1 MICQLSREYFTQ
13 IYKRLNI
20 TLEEF
25 GESYYN
31 PLIPSMIEELNNL
44 GLIKE
49 DSTVTKKGAKVEKG
63 DKKNQKEEGKKE

>member
-1 MICQLSREYFTQ
+1 MICQLSREYFTT

-31 PLIPSMIEELNNL
+31 PFIPGMIEDLNNL
-44 GLIKE
+44 GMIKE
-49 DSTVTKKGAKVEKG
+49 DSTVTKKGAKVEKK
-63 DKKNQKEEGKKE
+63 DKKGEEKKVE

>member
-1 MICQLSREYFTQ
+1 MICQLSREYFTT

-31 PLIPSMIEELNNL
+31 PFIPGMIEDLNNL
-44 GLIKE
+44 GMIKE
-49 DSTVTKKGAKVEKG
+49 DSTVTKKGAKVEKK
-63 DKKNQKEEGKKE
+63 DKKGE